1 MMEFNFKNNISL
13 EKRKNQCQK
22 LLIKNPNRIPVI
34 LEKDPKSNIK
44 ELKKTKFLIQKDF
57 TINQFIQMIRGLI
70 ELSEYEAIFFV
81 ARGKYTISGDKTM
94 GQIYNIYKDKEDGFL
109 YITYSSELIYG

>member
-44 ELKKTKFLIQKDF
+44 ELKKTKF
-57 TINQFIQMIRGLI
+57 
-70 ELSEYEAIFFV
+70 
-81 ARGKYTISGDKTM
+81 
-94 GQIYNIYKDKEDGFL
+94 
-109 YITYSSELIYG
+109 

>member
-1 MMEFNFKNNISL
+1 
-13 EKRKNQCQK
+13 
-22 LLIKNPNRIPVI
+22 
-34 LEKDPKSNIK
+34 
-44 ELKKTKFLIQKDF
+44 
-57 TINQFIQMIRGLI
+57 MIRGLI